1 MDQQTAQPKESIP
14 AMSPELP
21 IEPVLVIGAGPVG
34 QTTALLLARWGLP
47 VIVVDTRPERDL
59 VGSKALVQQRDVID
73 VWSAVGAGDEIAAQ
87 GVTWTTG
94 RTMYRDRELFA
105 TQWVD
110 RGASPLPAFVNISQS
125 RTEALLDEQIAR
137 QPLIDVRWD
146 HEVIDLTQD
155 DHGVAITCRTG
166 RSDLNEKAALDGK
179 SEVLLRGSHAIAC
192 GGSRG
197 DRLRALLGVTFDG
210 ESFTDPF
217 LICDIRTDLG
227 TWSHERRFYFD
238 PDWNPG
244 RQVLVHPCPDSTY
257 RIDWQVPPGYDL
269 AAEEASG
276 ALERRIRQIVGDR
289 DYEIVWKS
297 VYRFHARCADRFRV
311 GRVLL
316 AGDLAHLVSPFGARG
331 LNSGVQDAENAAWKI
346 AFARN
351 GWGDEDVLLTSYD
364 VERLAAAREN
374 IAVSTATMDFLAP
387 RDSAAWQHRRDVLE
401 RAVDDVTV
409 HPLVDSGRLAE
420 PYWYG
425 NSPLVTRDP
434 TRAAPTRPPKGQY
447 PEPAPGVLVPDFPV
461 TIPDRPQVTRLRQL
475 VRDGLLVLVA
485 GTASAQRAGAALAT
499 VAAPAAVLDIDA
511 IAGNDLGRRCLG
523 LDEGEYWLVRPDG
536 HIAAVARDTRALLDA
551 VHCAVG
557 LTSPL
562 IRAAAVPVWP
572 SSWSAAASARTG

>member
-1 MDQQTAQPKESIP
+1 VDQQPAQREETST
-14 AMSPELP
+14 AMSQVFP

-34 QTTALLLARWGLP
+34 QTAALLLARWGLP

-73 VWSAVGAGDEIAAQ
+73 VWCAVGAGDEIAAE

-110 RGASPLPAFVNISQS
+110 RGASPLPAFVNLSQS

-137 QPLIDVRWD
+137 QPLIEVRWD
-146 HEVIDLTQD
+146 HEVIDVRQD
-155 DHGVAITCRTG
+155 DHGVTLTC
-166 RSDLNEKAALDGK
+166 LNGNA
-179 SEVLLRGSHAIAC
+179 EVLLRGSHAIAC
-192 GGSRG
+192 GGARAE
-197 DRLRALLGVTFDG
+197 RLRTVLGVTFEG

-217 LICDIRTDLG
+217 LICDLRADLG
-227 TWSHERRFYFD
+227 AWSRERRFYFD
-238 PDWNPG
+238 PEWNPG

-276 ALERRIRQIVGDR
+276 ALEHRIRQIVGER

-316 AGDLAHLVSPFGARG
+316 AGDVAHLVSPFGARG

-351 GWGDEDVLLTSYD
+351 GWGEEEVLLDSYH

-374 IAVSTATMDFLAP
+374 LAVSTATMNFLAP
-387 RDSAAWQHRRDVLE
+387 RDPAAWQHRRDLLE
-401 RAVDDVTV
+401 QAVDDSSV

-420 PYWYG
+420 PYWYV
-425 NSPLVTRDP
+425 NSPLVTPDP
-434 TRAAPTRPPKGQY
+434 TRAAPARPPKGQY
-447 PEPAPGVLVPDFPV
+447 PDPAPGVLVPDFPV
-461 TIPDRPQVTRLRQL
+461 TIPDQPTITRLRQL

-485 GTASAQRAGAALAT
+485 GTASEQRAREALT
-499 VAAPAAVLDIDA
+499 SVAAPVAVLDVDA
-511 IAGNDLGRRCLG
+511 VAGNGLGRRCLG
-523 LDEGEYWLVRPDG
+523 LAEGEYWLVRPDG
-536 HIAAVARDTRALLDA
+536 HIAAVTRDARALIDA
-551 VHCAVG
+551 AHRAVG
-557 LTSPL
+557 LAAAPAQ
-562 IRAAAVPVWP
+562 AAAVPV
-572 SSWSAAASARTG
+572 SSSS

>member
-1 MDQQTAQPKESIP
+1 VDQQRAQPAEAIRAGSQSEP
-14 AMSPELP
+14 V
-21 IEPVLVIGAGPVG
+21 EPVLVIGAGPVG
-34 QTTALLLARWGLP
+34 QTAALLLARWGLP
-47 VIVVDTRPERDL
+47 VIVVDARPERDL

-73 VWSAVGAGDEIAAQ
+73 VWCAVGAGDEIAAQ

-125 RTEALLDEQIAR
+125 RTEARLDEQIAR

-146 HEVIDLTQD
+146 HEVVGLTQD
-155 DHGVAITCRTG
+155 DHGVTITCR
-166 RSDLNEKAALDGK
+166 SGK
-179 SEVLLRGSHAIAC
+179 SESNGKDEVRLHGSHAIAC
-192 GGSRG
+192 GGARG
-197 DRLRALLGVTFDG
+197 DGLRGLLGVTFDG

-217 LICDIRTDLG
+217 LICDLRTDLG
-227 TWSHERRFYFD
+227 SWSHERRFYFD
-238 PDWNPG
+238 PEWNPG

-276 ALERRIRQIVGDR
+276 ALDRRIRQIVGDR
-289 DYEIVWKS
+289 EYEIVWKS

-387 RDSAAWQHRRDVLE
+387 RDAEAWQHRREVLE
-401 RAVDDVTV
+401 RAVDDSSV
-409 HPLVDSGRLAE
+409 HPQVDSGRLAE

-425 NSPLVTRDP
+425 DSPLVTPDP
-434 TRAAPTRPPKGQY
+434 TRAAPARPPKGQY

-461 TIPDRPQVTRLRQL
+461 AIPDRPQVTRLRQL

-485 GTASAQRAGAALAT
+485 GTAGAQRARAALGP
-499 VAAPAAVLDIDA
+499 VAAPVAVLDVDA
-511 IAGNDLGRRCLG
+511 IAENGRARSCLG
-523 LDEGEYWLVRPDG
+523 LEEGEYWLVRPDG
-536 HIAAVARDTRALLDA
+536 HIAAVARDTTALLA
-551 VHCAVG
+551 AAHVAVG
-557 LTSPL
+557 
-562 IRAAAVPVWP
+562 RASTPAF
-572 SSWSAAASARTG
+572 ARTG